1 MIQVINKGKIND
13 YVYDISLDGTVVNAL
28 GMNICSNTDGF
39 NYQMPSDEEL
49 AKRHYIGKGLNRDT
63 TEGKEYFGVEADVA
77 EFDDLFMRDRM
88 GLGIDEYAAATIN
101 FSRKNYSDLLINK
114 KTGEKEIKLV
124 GNTIKS
130 KKMPVYIEKFLQIGI
145 DLLLN
150 EKGQEFLEN
159 YYDYIEKIYNYQIPL
174 REIASKGKIKKT
186 LEEYVKD
193 CKTLTK
199 AGSKKS
205 RQAWYELLLQEK
217 PIPHVEMAQVI
228 YYINTGTKKS
238 DSDVKR
244 ITKYYQ
250 MKDNKKV
257 EVTKELESEF
267 NKYKKNAKLLI
278 KELEE
283 YDNVNDKTL
292 FSPDENNIK
301 EWLIFNDGKYSLK
314 YNKLEV
320 YVKDKSGQ
328 FINSK
333 LCKEKLG
340 KEEIFGEDILFLNC
354 KLLSDKIVDAE
365 EDIMCDDNTEYNTEK
380 YIEQFNKRIT
390 PLLVCFKPEI
400 RNKILITNPKN
411 RMAFTEKECEMD
423 SGHPM
428 RPTDQ
433 DTLEEIMTP
442 SRMEVAYWEK
452 VGEIPPFVEEIGMDW
467 NNIVENYHELLEK
480 EKDEKFIILNNQY
493 NNIIDN
499 LTEDDVDKFLDDFTI
514 PSQLLKIVFIDEKSD
529 IPIFKFKDIPDMSPS
544 TGGYVFDDISYENI
558 HIKDD
563 DEFNELVEK
572 ITF

>member
-205 RQAWYELLLQEK
+205 RQAWYELLLQEN
-217 PIPHVEMAQVI
+217 PIPNVEMAQVI

-250 MKDNKKV
+250 IKNGEKI
-257 EVTKELESEF
+257 EVTKELDREF

-283 YDNVNDKTL
+283 HDNINDNTL
-292 FSPDENNIK
+292 FGPNEKDIND
-301 EWLIFNDGKYSLK
+301 WLIFKDGKYTLK

-320 YVKDKSGQ
+320 YTKDKNGQ
-328 FINSK
+328 FLNSK

-340 KEEIFGEDILFLNC
+340 N
-354 KLLSDKIVDAE
+354 
-365 EDIMCDDNTEYNTEK
+365 
-380 YIEQFNKRIT
+380 
-390 PLLVCFKPEI
+390 
-400 RNKILITNPKN
+400 
-411 RMAFTEKECEMD
+411 
-423 SGHPM
+423 
-428 RPTDQ
+428 
-433 DTLEEIMTP
+433 
-442 SRMEVAYWEK
+442 
-452 VGEIPPFVEEIGMDW
+452 
-467 NNIVENYHELLEK
+467 
-480 EKDEKFIILNNQY
+480 
-493 NNIIDN
+493 
-499 LTEDDVDKFLDDFTI
+499 
-514 PSQLLKIVFIDEKSD
+514 
-529 IPIFKFKDIPDMSPS
+529 
-544 TGGYVFDDISYENI
+544 ENI
-558 HIKDD
+558 FRLFIYH
-563 DEFNELVEK
+563 
-572 ITF
+572 